1 MYVCV
6 PEAEQCSS
14 FEWPTDCRTHCTRT
28 HSTSK
33 QNMITFSK
41 KRLVDSLVDVLFYRG
56 KCANTNDVAKVKCVQ
71 FLLFSLAFFFLAQT
85 RMTEENRYEISCSDE
100 FIVCFDTHYSP
111 IRSHTLLNFVC
122 HQHFAMRQTSVYL
135 HWLSEALEDSH
146 TAVIFWFNLIIRLQQ
161 KASDSAQSIVSI
173 VVVRSTIRGL
183 NDSLSDASEI
193 DDIICAKWNRIFLC
207 FEPEPEAKPE
217 PNRMRLNFMERP
229 TIITKTN
236 SIVISINEFIILN
249 KLSFWFPFIRL
260 YLFWF
265 FFQTQIDNCLLIQ

>member
-14 FEWPTDCRTHCTRT
+14 FEWPTDSYPLDIETKFDNIFRKAISRLSCRRFILSWQVCEYQWR
-28 HSTSK
+28 SK
-33 QNMITFSK
+33 SQVRAIFAVFA
-41 KRLVDSLVDVLFYRG
+41 RL
-56 KCANTNDVAKVKCVQ
+56 
-71 FLLFSLAFFFLAQT
+71 FFLAQT

-135 HWLSEALEDSH
+135 HWLSEALEDSQ

-229 TIITKTN
+229 TIIIKTN